1 MNKKDAI
8 TGELIALRREN
19 KQLKDKVKMYE
30 NLQSKIT
37 QMYNELK
44 QKLKTLRQV

>member
-1 MNKKDAI
+1 MNKKDV

-19 KQLKDKVKMYE
+19 KELKNKIKMYE